1 MNWYDYLFIYI
12 SCCASVYFVTKSC
25 GKLLNIDKV
34 KPLIKLIC
42 VLFGGLIIT
51 YSIYNSGTYEH
62 IIISLTVLSLC
73 GLLMFRN
80 SINKTIFNIMVCY
93 LIALII
99 EIILAIIIVNIMGF
113 NVDTFNSNSFVKSI
127 YSILDVFLAYLACSL
142 KIVKKIVNKI
152 TNKNIVLNS
161 ILSIVIIALIILDAK
176 YLLLASNKVY
186 IGNIIILVSLMYLLV
201 FSIIT
206 NQKLSNEY
214 EKTEILLNS
223 MTKYEKIID
232 DNRMFKHELLNNLLI
247 LKSFKN
253 KNSKEFNGLLDEL
266 IDSKN
271 DKNISIKNIYNLPSG
286 LKGFFY
292 YKLYNLETEKYNIRL
307 NISKEIGTSLKN
319 ISRRE
324 YVDLYR
330 IVGIVL
336 DNAIEASAK
345 TKDKVLI
352 IDIYEENN
360 EICFDISNSFKGNV
374 DLNTINNKG
383 ITTKGNNRGIGLY
396 IAKKILLRSN
406 KITMNQSVNNKI
418 FTTNIKVSL

>member
-1 MNWYDYLFIYI
+1 M
-12 SCCASVYFVTKSC
+12 
-25 GKLLNIDKV
+25 
-34 KPLIKLIC
+34 
-42 VLFGGLIIT
+42 
-51 YSIYNSGTYEH
+51 
-62 IIISLTVLSLC
+62 
-73 GLLMFRN
+73 
-80 SINKTIFNIMVCY
+80 
-93 LIALII
+93 
-99 EIILAIIIVNIMGF
+99 
-113 NVDTFNSNSFVKSI
+113 
-127 YSILDVFLAYLACSL
+127 
-142 KIVKKIVNKI
+142 
-152 TNKNIVLNS
+152 
-161 ILSIVIIALIILDAK
+161 
-176 YLLLASNKVY
+176 
-186 IGNIIILVSLMYLLV
+186 
-201 FSIIT
+201 
-206 NQKLSNEY
+206 
-214 EKTEILLNS
+214 
-223 MTKYEKIID
+223 
-232 DNRMFKHELLNNLLI
+232 
-247 LKSFKN
+247 
-253 KNSKEFNGLLDEL
+253 
-266 IDSKN
+266 
-271 DKNISIKNIYNLPSG
+271 
-286 LKGFFY
+286 
-292 YKLYNLETEKYNIRL
+292 YNLETEKYNIRL